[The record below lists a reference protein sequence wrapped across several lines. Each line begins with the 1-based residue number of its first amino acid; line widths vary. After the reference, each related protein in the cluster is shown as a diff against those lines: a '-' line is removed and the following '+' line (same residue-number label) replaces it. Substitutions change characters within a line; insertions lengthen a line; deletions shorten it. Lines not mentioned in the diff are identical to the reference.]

1 MEGPDIGTGFGQSK
15 QMRGRVQDSG
25 RHVGYG
31 LRPGQGSERILKPLM
46 KKRTMSGNGGWSR
59 IFGAGA
65 MAAVVASGVAVGQVT
80 APRYRSPIEA
90 PTPQLRLPMPPPVSS
105 PNAAV
110 VEDVIVRVND
120 QIIDRSDVQRQQ
132 LKMQEAAQGGKLP
145 ASELPQ
151 LQRDMLRDMIDEQ
164 LLISRGKEMDLNVDA
179 EVVRQMDEIRKQN
192 HLDSMEALEK
202 AVRESGISYEDWR
215 AEIKNQLVRQ
225 TVVRDEVG
233 RTLHRPTAKEQQEY
247 YDAHKAEFEQPEQ
260 VRLSEILIPTPDT
273 ATDAQVAQA
282 QAKADDVAAKLKGG
296 AKFDELAK
304 QYSGG
309 QTATKGG
316 DLGLFKRGQLAKVL
330 EDQTFPLKPGEWTAP
345 IRTRQGFVVLEVT
358 DHVAAGVPPLKSVED
373 QVQEGL
379 FSQQMQPALRK
390 YLTDLR
396 EKAYI
401 DIAPGFVDSGAS
413 PNEVKP
419 TFSANTPPPLKKK
432 SNAQKQRLVTGR
444 GAPAATPVPAAT
456 PGATAAAD
464 SSPVASAGSTPAPST
479 TAAVPSA
486 AAAPASAA
494 PTARSIKNVNATSP
508 KKRKKIKREK
518 IRFGQAP
525 QNSLPVGPEETATTG
540 ADQGTGATSTEL
552 RSTTTPAESTSNVAS
567 SDADPLG
574 PVAAAPRKTRFS
586 DRAATESV
594 TKAATKAAKVKQ
606 KALETPTPMSS
617 DEKVTQ
623 NVQNSALGLAG
634 DNSKKKKAK
643 VKGAPKE
650 RMQDKAPAPPA
661 PKPLATPIPPK
672 SVRDNGEPT
681 TTSPTDKTTL
691 PPATAPAPGA
701 PVDTT
706 PTTPANPAP
715 SPMPPQ

>member
-1 MEGPDIGTGFGQSK
+1 MERPDIGTGFGQSK
-15 QMRGRVQDSG
+15 HVWDRIQHGG
-25 RHVGYG
+25 RHGG
-31 LRPGQGSERILKPLM
+31 FRTRPAQRMGREARGILKLM
-46 KKRTMSGNGGWSR
+46 TKRTMSGNGGWSG

-65 MAAVVASGVAVGQVT
+65 MVAVVVSGVAVAQVT

-132 LKMQEAAQGGKLP
+132 VKMQEAAQQGKLP

-233 RTLHRPTAKEQQEY
+233 RTLHRPTTREQQAY

-273 ATDAQVAQA
+273 ATDAQVAQS
-282 QAKADDVAAKLKGG
+282 QAKADEVASKLKGG
-296 AKFDELAK
+296 AKFDDLAK

-330 EDQTFPLKPGEWTAP
+330 EDQTFPLKAGEWTAP

-358 DHVAAGVPPLKSVED
+358 DHVAAGVPPLTSVQD

-379 FSQQMQPALRK
+379 FGQQMQPALRK

-432 SNAQKQRLVTGR
+432 ANTQKQRLVTGR
-444 GAPAATPVPAAT
+444 GAPAATPMPAGVADTPTVVAAGSGPAPATPAAS
-456 PGATAAAD
+456 PSATA
-464 SSPVASAGSTPAPST
+464 PS
-479 TAAVPSA
+479 
-486 AAAPASAA
+486 A
-494 PTARSIKNVNATSP
+494 PTATPTRSLKTVSATAP
-508 KKRKKIKREK
+508 KKRRKIKREK

-525 QNSLPVGPEETATTG
+525 QNSLPTGPEETATTG

-552 RSTTTPAESTSNVAS
+552 RSTTTSAESTSNVAS

-634 DNSKKKKAK
+634 DTSKKKRSK

-672 SVRDNGEPT
+672 SVRDNGEPA

-691 PPATAPAPGA
+691 PSVTAPAPGA

-715 SPMPPQ
+715 SAMPPQ